1 MRVLETGHLATRQMM
16 AGITEDTELIR
27 QTLGYGIELY
37 RELTDENGAPTLG
50 IQNQIV
56 DFILR
61 DPDLGEPV
69 AQWSLTGE
77 IDEATTRPARRLPY
91 DAAYSRIRDL
101 ALSVIDKPVFARP
114 AQEPP
119 DRR

>member
-1 MRVLETGHLATRQMM
+1 M
-16 AGITEDTELIR
+16 AGITEDTELIHR
-27 QTLGYGIELY
+27 TLAYAIELY

-50 IQNQIV
+50 IRNQIV

-61 DPDLGEPV
+61 DPELHEAV
-69 AQWSLTGE
+69 ARWGRTGE
-77 IDEATTRPARRLPY
+77 IEETTTRPARRLPY
-91 DAAYSRIRDL
+91 DAAYRRIRDL
-101 ALSVIDKPVFARP
+101 ALSVIDKPVFARR